1 MPTGLIK
8 LIKKDVDLVP
18 LQLGIECK
26 PNRYLNYLNNWINL
40 DAELKDISNVT
51 IIFPFLSRRF
61 EFTYKNNTKES
72 FFFNDEYKNHVC
84 LLSFEG
90 KGSYYLKENKENNHF
105 YQIDT
110 LFLDNGLKKFYLS
123 HDLSHLKNK
132 VKLSYGL
139 EYNYNNDDPTL
150 IFGLYNKNDI
160 NYLKE
165 AKRYAVLWGG
175 SDIMINSKYRSEAIE
190 IIKNSNCIN
199 YAMSKKIFNKL
210 KELGITNI
218 EKVTISFCWNDLHYK
233 IRTRNYSKK
242 QNIYIYDG
250 LDKSAKKKIIYNQ
263 EIVDNIINE
272 LGDNFNYYRSSDGY
286 REDIINLY
294 KDSFVS
300 LRLTEYDGNAN
311 SAQECGMLG
320 IPVISNQSMNHCI
333 SWKNKDE
340 IISKIRYIYDK
351 NIKLYWEKDGI
362 NLLFISN
369 DLPGKG
375 GGATF
380 TGHLKDYLMERGFNI
395 WEIYLVHSENNET
408 ELDGKRYIIKFNHK
422 KKLDFTEW
430 ISLATNINKD
440 FRDFVRKGFK
450 IILRSS
456 VSIELNVL
464 NKYDVI
470 FLSPGIYKNDLEG
483 EYEMKYINNSNLK
496 TSSLFET
503 YANSVLTQR
512 IFYKFGMNE
521 VGLLEINLLQMKE
534 MKEYNERDI
543 DFIFVVSNIDRKI
556 KNAKLFFELAKRIDK
571 KFVLISADNIK
582 IGIPKVE
589 IAINPENLNS
599 YYKRAKC
606 LINCS
611 YFDSMSNV
619 VLEAINNGCHILV
632 SEQNGIVD
640 YVGDMRPKFV
650 VEGYDIR
657 VWEERMLDVLRGWG
671 EMLDDRKR
679 LLDILRRKSW
689 EVEIKLLELLCRK

>member
-1 MPTGLIK
+1 
-8 LIKKDVDLVP
+8 
-18 LQLGIECK
+18 
-26 PNRYLNYLNNWINL
+26 
-40 DAELKDISNVT
+40 
-51 IIFPFLSRRF
+51 
-61 EFTYKNNTKES
+61 
-72 FFFNDEYKNHVC
+72 
-84 LLSFEG
+84 
-90 KGSYYLKENKENNHF
+90 
-105 YQIDT
+105 
-110 LFLDNGLKKFYLS
+110 
-123 HDLSHLKNK
+123 
-132 VKLSYGL
+132 
-139 EYNYNNDDPTL
+139 
-150 IFGLYNKNDI
+150 
-160 NYLKE
+160 
-165 AKRYAVLWGG
+165 
-175 SDIMINSKYRSEAIE
+175 
-190 IIKNSNCIN
+190 
-199 YAMSKKIFNKL
+199 MSKKIFNKL